1 VEKLTVRDVDLK
13 GKKVIMRVDF
23 NVPIKDGE
31 VADDTRIR
39 RALPTIKYVLEQG
52 AKLILL
58 SHLGRPKGKEDPSL
72 SLKPVA
78 KRLSELLGEEV
89 TFVPKPVGDEVKKAV
104 ENLKEGG
111 VILLENTRFHPGET
125 KNEPELAKEWA
136 SLADI
141 HVNDAFGTA
150 LTEPTLLTLE

>member
-23 NVPIKDGE
+23 NVPIKNGE

-58 SHLGRPKGKEDPSL
+58 SPSSFFFPTLEDPR
-72 SLKPVA
+72 V
-78 KRLSELLGEEV
+78 KRI
-89 TFVPKPVGDEVKKAV
+89 P
-104 ENLKEGG
+104 
-111 VILLENTRFHPGET
+111 
-125 KNEPELAKEWA
+125 
-136 SLADI
+136 
-141 HVNDAFGTA
+141 AF
-150 LTEPTLLTLE
+150 L